1 MKNPI
6 NNFCIALIT
15 VCLCSNCEAIF
26 IEDISEKT
34 IVILA
39 PSNNVQ
45 IDSMKIQFNWKPL
58 QDATAYEIQI
68 ATPSF
73 ETATQLVLDSIV
85 TNTIISK
92 NLHLGA
98 YQWRIRG
105 KNAAYTTNFTTNSFT
120 IN

>member
-1 MKNPI
+1 MKTWI
-6 NNFCIALIT
+6 NKLFVAFIT
-15 VCLCSNCEAIF
+15 VCLCSNCEAVF
-26 IEDISEKT
+26 IENISEET
-34 IVILA
+34 IVLLA

-45 IDSMKIQFNWKPL
+45 IDSIEIQFNWKPL

-68 ATPSF
+68 ATPTF
-73 ETATQLVLDSIV
+73 EAATQLVLDSIV

-98 YQWRIRG
+98 YQWRVRG
-105 KNAAYTTNFTTNSFT
+105 KNAAYSTNFTTNSFT